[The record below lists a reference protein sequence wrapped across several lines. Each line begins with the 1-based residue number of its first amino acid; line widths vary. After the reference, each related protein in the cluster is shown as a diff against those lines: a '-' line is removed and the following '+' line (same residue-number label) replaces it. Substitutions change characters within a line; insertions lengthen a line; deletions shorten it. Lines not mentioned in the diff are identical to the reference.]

1 MERRQEK
8 KFTVV
13 DTSAMIGRPDV
24 INLIDGQVFVPLTV
38 IKQLDGLKNSE
49 AAEKRKNARRAS
61 NFIEAGIKEKK
72 ISVLTK
78 FDPVD
83 GLDNA
88 SDNKIVGAAVRLK
101 KENPDAEVSLIATD
115 RNMRIVA
122 SAHGIKPKMIKL
134 YCPAEL
140 QKEYS
145 VEMKKAWKLYCKK
158 HKTCFKYKPS
168 LSCYAMIVWGVLV
181 FLVSLYLPVKGAMVF
196 CFIAGIVLFVVG
208 LFRIGWTGMANGY
221 YYEKGMKR
229 SEYLDIVKT
238 INNKY
243 LIVAVVDCDN
253 QVNGKGYREDLID
266 DLYPGGD
273 LWALGLSEHM
283 GWDL

>member
-1 MERRQEK
+1 
-8 KFTVV
+8 
-13 DTSAMIGRPDV
+13 MIGRPDV

-49 AAEKRKNARRAS
+49 AAEERKNARRAS

-101 KENPDAEVSLIATD
+101 KENPDAEVSLVATD

-122 SAHGIKPKMIKL
+122 SAHGIVTKTIRL
-134 YCPAEL
+134 TCPAEL
-140 QKEYS
+140 QKKYS
-145 VEMKKAWKLYCKK
+145 AEMKKAGNLFFKK
-158 HKTCFKYKPS
+158 HKVTIKHKSPF
-168 LSCYAMIVWGVLV
+168 SCYAMIVAGVLIWPV
-181 FLVSLYLPVKGAMVF
+181 IPAIITAALNLDENISGDLSINSFIVAFLVYF
-196 CFIAGIVLFVVG
+196 AGIGSGLWFSEPIVL
-208 LFRIGWTGMANGY
+208 
-221 YYEKGMKR
+221 EKGMKR

-253 QVNGKGYREDLID
+253 QVNGKGYREDLLD

-273 LWALGLSEHM
+273 LWALGLSKHM